1 MAQNGSFV
9 KKYCENELI
18 LCEASSLLMK
28 LFVKKC
34 DHKDDG
40 GTCMLLSD
48 ACVTDEGGLEHIRI
62 YTSMNIGRADKY
74 CSGFVFVVCRS
85 IDWT

>member
-1 MAQNGSFV
+1 MAWNGSFV

-18 LCEASSLLMK
+18 LCAASSLLMK
-28 LFVKKC
+28 PFVKKC

-48 ACVTDEGGLEHIRI
+48 ACVTDEEGLEHIRI
-62 YTSMNIGRADKY
+62 YTSMNIGRPDK
-74 CSGFVFVVCRS
+74 
-85 IDWT
+85 

>member
-1 MAQNGSFV
+1 M
-9 KKYCENELI
+9 
-18 LCEASSLLMK
+18 
-28 LFVKKC
+28 KKC
-34 DHKDDG
+34 DNKDV

-74 CSGFVFVVCRS
+74 IGEGLYLWFADPL
-85 IDWT
+85 IGQ